1 MGYDEKTREQL
12 IYELIELRRQVDE
25 LKERMNSSSKELL
38 IHMKNEEERRNL
50 EICNIEQDRLCTEI
64 AVQREWFHVT
74 LSSIG
79 DAVIA
84 TDTNCNVAF
93 MNQVAENL
101 TGFTL
106 KEAIG
111 KSISEVFR
119 IFNENTL
126 EPAEIPVFRV
136 IEEGFVIGL
145 ANHTGL
151 ISKSGQ
157 KYSIAD
163 SAAPI
168 KNKHGDIIGVVMVF
182 RDITETKMLEEE
194 ITRLDK
200 LKLLGQMAAGIA
212 HEIRNPM
219 TTVRGFLQL
228 LSINK
233 ECSKYRE
240 YFSTMIDEL
249 DRANS
254 IIKNYLGLAKTNSH
268 IVEKIS
274 LNSVINDISPII
286 QADAVLFNKF
296 VKIDLGDIPDLKL
309 ADGDIRQIIFNLTRN
324 GLDAMPTQGVLT
336 IKTYT
341 EGDFVILS
349 VKDQGKG
356 ISPDIIDKISL
367 PFFTTKENGTGLG
380 LSICNSIAEQ
390 YGATIDVETGDHG
403 TTFFVR
409 FRQNGN

>member
-1 MGYDEKTREQL
+1 
-12 IYELIELRRQVDE
+12 
-25 LKERMNSSSKELL
+25 
-38 IHMKNEEERRNL
+38 
-50 EICNIEQDRLCTEI
+50 
-64 AVQREWFHVT
+64 
-74 LSSIG
+74 
-79 DAVIA
+79 
-84 TDTNCNVAF
+84 
-93 MNQVAENL
+93 
-101 TGFTL
+101 
-106 KEAIG
+106 
-111 KSISEVFR
+111 
-119 IFNENTL
+119 
-126 EPAEIPVFRV
+126 
-136 IEEGFVIGL
+136 
-145 ANHTGL
+145 
-151 ISKSGQ
+151 
-157 KYSIAD
+157 
-163 SAAPI
+163 
-168 KNKHGDIIGVVMVF
+168 MVF